1 MIESV
6 RDNPNA
12 SIFGEPLGVVCF
24 DPDMSKRMKEW
35 NKSRTDNPKA
45 FNHNQT
51 LIQFVDWCTSLP
63 AGERKFY
70 CFHGEHR
77 RAAYDFL
84 HNVFIFLYIYH
95 LV

>member
-24 DPDMSKRMKEW
+24 DPDMSKKMKEW
-35 NKSRTDNPKA
+35 NKSRIDHPKA

-51 LIQFVDWCTSLP
+51 LI
-63 AGERKFY
+63 E
-70 CFHGEHR
+70 
-77 RAAYDFL
+77 
-84 HNVFIFLYIYH
+84 IYIYH
-95 LV
+95 LVYRYILITLIIIKFLV